1 MSVTQLF
8 FYLVR
13 AGLVDSSIFTIEED
27 RLSHDYD
34 EVASDE
40 GEPEEKKAAPEV
52 HSAFTMHDY

>member
-1 MSVTQLF
+1 MSVTQLL
-8 FYLVR
+8 FYLVW

-40 GEPEEKKAAPEV
+40 GEPEEKKPAPEV
-52 HSAFTMHDY
+52 H